1 MMQLQ
6 IFFSL
11 NRDGA
16 ITIIKQV
23 TADKYTVVQT
33 LVTQDRAKTL
43 VLDTKTNIIYLS
55 VADFTSGTK
64 NVIPNSFKVLVYKMA
79 K

>member
-1 MMQLQ
+1 MQAAVENGYVYMYDLKKWHMMQLQ

-33 LVTQDRAKTL
+33 LVT
-43 VLDTKTNIIYLS
+43 
-55 VADFTSGTK
+55 
-64 NVIPNSFKVLVYKMA
+64 
-79 K
+79 